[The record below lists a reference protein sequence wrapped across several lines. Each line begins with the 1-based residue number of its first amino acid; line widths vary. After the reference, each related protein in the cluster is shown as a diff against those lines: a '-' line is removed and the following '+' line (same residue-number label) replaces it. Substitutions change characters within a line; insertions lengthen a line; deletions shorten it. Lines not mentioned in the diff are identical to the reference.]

1 MSINLVFFP
10 GLFMCLSPLFTK
22 HIING
27 LSNNEDGYMNNSV
40 EDRMIMD
47 SKMLAIDLRYLE
59 NRLVIPCFHSM
70 NVRNA
75 WPFGFRID
83 TNDRSTLEHN
93 IPCRILLDLNLI

>member
-1 MSINLVFFP
+1 MSINLVRFFP
-10 GLFMCLSPLFTK
+10 GLFMCLSPLFSK

-40 EDRMIMD
+40 VERMIMD

-59 NRLVIPCFHSM
+59 NRLVNRSATIPCFHSM

-83 TNDRSTLEHN
+83 TNDRSKLKVS
-93 IPCRILLDLNLI
+93 